1 MIKKN
6 YASPTA
12 ALTSLLAIVLMMS
25 GCAQLQPASTADVTD
40 LQEQQEAQE
49 QNFSAQQQ
57 VLSEQTEALQALQ
70 KELQRQLDQQNIFQ
84 QQQQKQLK
92 LLAQRADAATILAP
106 SALPEISVNSCADD
120 SKLLL
125 GAAEWVWLKAAG
137 KPLRARIDTGASTSS
152 LSSANIETFER
163 DGKNWVR
170 FQLIEEGSP
179 GIQVES
185 RLLRTVKIR
194 QASMEKGERRY
205 VVRLPLQLGEF
216 IEEAEFTLADRANMR
231 YPVLLG
237 REFLRD
243 VAVVDVSKKYTQEKP
258 KPAPDL
264 GYLTG
269 AKF

>member
-1 MIKKN
+1 MIKN
-6 YASPTA
+6 IHA
-12 ALTSLLAIVLMMS
+12 APVVLVSLLASLSIIT
-25 GCAQLQPASTADVTD
+25 GCAQLQPASTADVSD
-40 LQEQQEAQE
+40 LQEQQRAQE
-49 QNFSAQQQ
+49 QHFSAQQQ
-57 VLSEQTEALQALQ
+57 ALSDQTEALQALQ
-70 KELQRQLDQQNIFQ
+70 KELQRQLQQQDLFQ
-84 QQQQKQLK
+84 QQQQQQLTA
-92 LLAQRADAATILAP
+92 LAQKTDAAAILAP
-106 SALPEISVNSCADD
+106 TPLPDLQANTCTDD
-120 SKLLL
+120 SKLML

-152 LSSANIETFER
+152 LSSANIEAFER

-179 GIQVES
+179 SIAVES

-231 YPVLLG
+231 YPILLG

-243 VAVVDVSKKYTQEKP
+243 VAVVDVSKKYTQKKP

-269 AKF
+269 AQF

>member
-1 MIKKN
+1 MTKIIPYVPVN
-6 YASPTA
+6 VMALSVFVALIAGCAPLGSTA
-12 ALTSLLAIVLMMS
+12 PVDAVDLQAQWQAQEEIFNEQQQRLADQSDALLA
-25 GCAQLQPASTADVTD
+25 LQ
-40 LQEQQEAQE
+40 Q
-49 QNFSAQQQ
+49 
-57 VLSEQTEALQALQ
+57 
-70 KELQRQLDQQNIFQ
+70 ELQRQLQQQSTLQ
-84 QQQQKQLK
+84 QQQQQQLT
-92 LLAQRADAATILAP
+92 LLAQKAQAVTVLAP
-106 SALPEISVNSCADD
+106 APLPDISASACADE

-125 GAAEWVWLKAAG
+125 GAAEWVWLKAIG

-163 DGKNWVR
+163 DGKDWVR

-179 GIQVES
+179 GIEIES

-231 YPVLLG
+231 YPILLG

-243 VAVVDVSKKYTQEKP
+243 VAVVDVSKKYTQAKP

-264 GYLTG
+264 GYFIG
-269 AKF
+269 SGF

>member
-1 MIKKN
+1 MIK
-6 YASPTA
+6 SIRTVPV
-12 ALTSLLAIVLMMS
+12 ALALLLASMS
-25 GCAQLQPASTADVTD
+25 IITGCAQLQPASTADVAD
-40 LQEQQEAQE
+40 LQEQQRAQE

-57 VLSEQTEALQALQ
+57 ALSAQSEALLVLQ
-70 KELQRQLDQQNIFQ
+70 QELQRQLQQQNIFQ
-84 QQQQKQLK
+84 QQQQKQLSV
-92 LLAQRADAATILAP
+92 LAQKADAATILAP
-106 SALPEISVNSCADD
+106 AALPEISPNTCTDE

-179 GIQVES
+179 SIEIES

-231 YPVLLG
+231 YPILLG

-243 VAVVDVSKKYTQEKP
+243 VAVVDVSKKYTQTKP

-264 GYLTG
+264 GYLIGVTP
-269 AKF
+269 

>member
-1 MIKKN
+1 MIKN
-6 YASPTA
+6 IYVTSGAFS
-12 ALTSLLAIVLMMS
+12 SLLAFVVILT
-25 GCAQLQPASTADVTD
+25 GCAQLQPESSPNIAD
-40 LQEQQEAQE
+40 LQKQQELYRQQFSDQQQFLREQSETLLTLQQE
-49 QNFSAQQQ
+49 LQSQLAQQ
-57 VLSEQTEALQALQ
+57 SAL
-70 KELQRQLDQQNIFQ
+70 Q
-84 QQQQKQLK
+84 QQQQKQLSA
-92 LLAQRADAATILAP
+92 LAQKADAAAILAP
-106 SALPEISVNSCADD
+106 AALPEIISNACADE

-152 LSSANIETFER
+152 ISSANIETFER
-163 DGKNWVR
+163 DGKDWVR

-179 GIQVES
+179 SVEIES

-205 VVRLPLQLGEF
+205 VVRLPIQLGEF

-243 VAVVDVSKKYTQEKP
+243 VAVVDVSKKYTQAKP
-258 KPAPDL
+258 KPAPNL
-264 GYLTG
+264 GYLIG
-269 AKF
+269 IEH

>member
-1 MIKKN
+1 MIVRIRAK
-6 YASPTA
+6 SA
-12 ALTSLLAIVLMMS
+12 ALLLLLASMLIIA
-25 GCAQLQPASTADVTD
+25 GCAQFQPAPIADVS
-40 LQEQQEAQE
+40 EQQAQQNAQE
-49 QNFSAQQQ
+49 HNFSAEQKL
-57 VLSEQTEALQALQ
+57 LSEQVATLLTLQQ
-70 KELQRQLDQQNIFQ
+70 ELQRQLKQQNKLQ
-84 QQQQKQLK
+84 QQQQKQLTV
-92 LLAQRADAATILAP
+92 LAQKAEAATILTP
-106 SALPEISVNSCADD
+106 TALPDISANNCIDE

-137 KPLRARIDTGASTSS
+137 KAFRARIDTGASTSS

-179 GIQVES
+179 SIEIES

-231 YPVLLG
+231 YPILLG

-243 VAVVDVSKKYTQEKP
+243 VAVVDVSKKYTQAKP
-258 KPAPDL
+258 KPAPNF
-264 GYLTG
+264 GYFIDE
-269 AKF
+269 AP